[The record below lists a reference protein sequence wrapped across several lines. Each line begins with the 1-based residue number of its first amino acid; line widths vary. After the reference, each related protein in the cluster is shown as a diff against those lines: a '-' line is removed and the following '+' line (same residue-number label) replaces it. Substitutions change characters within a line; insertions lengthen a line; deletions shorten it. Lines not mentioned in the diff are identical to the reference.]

1 MSINELQDGIIEEF
15 EAFDDW
21 IDRYQLIIDYAKEL
35 NNHPFP
41 DADRNSRN
49 LIDGCQSPVWFTVRM
64 EDGKMIINGDSDA
77 QLVKG
82 MVALLIHVLSN
93 GMTAVG
99 IAQMARPTEDA
110 GLQMFWIVSLH
121 QHLHIMVGFQNKIL
135 GATDETGHLVG
146 DAAGVGNDA
155 EGGIVSLD
163 EIAHIVTT
171 VVRNGEGRDAEVA
184 YLHGF
189 TRRQLVAQLS
199 VHLALHAIVTVDTL
213 VNDFSS
219 IDR

>member
-64 EDGKMIINGDSDA
+64 EDGKMIISGDSDA

-82 MVALLIHVLSN
+82 MVALLIHVLS
-93 GMTAVG
+93 
-99 IAQMARPTEDA
+99 
-110 GLQMFWIVSLH
+110 
-121 QHLHIMVGFQNKIL
+121 
-135 GATDETGHLVG
+135 GH
-146 DAAGVGNDA
+146 
-155 EGGIVSLD
+155 
-163 EIAHIVTT
+163 TP
-171 VVRNGEGRDAEVA
+171 REV
-184 YLHGF
+184 
-189 TRRQLVAQLS
+189 LS
-199 VHLALHAIVTVDTL
+199 ADLY
-213 VNDFSS
+213 F
-219 IDR
+219 IDRIGLREHLSPTRSNGVAAMLKQLKLYALAYSSEI

>member
-41 DADRNSRN
+41 DADKNSRN

-82 MVALLIHVLSN
+82 MVALLIHVLS
-93 GMTAVG
+93 
-99 IAQMARPTEDA
+99 
-110 GLQMFWIVSLH
+110 
-121 QHLHIMVGFQNKIL
+121 
-135 GATDETGHLVG
+135 GH
-146 DAAGVGNDA
+146 
-155 EGGIVSLD
+155 
-163 EIAHIVTT
+163 TP
-171 VVRNGEGRDAEVA
+171 REV
-184 YLHGF
+184 
-189 TRRQLVAQLS
+189 LS
-199 VHLALHAIVTVDTL
+199 ADLY
-213 VNDFSS
+213 F
-219 IDR
+219 IDRIGLREHLSPTRSNGVAAMLKQLKLYALAYSSEI